1 LGRFGQKLA
10 TAIAMSGAEVIAID
24 RDIET
29 VEMIAG
35 QVSHAV
41 RLDSTGEDA
50 LRAQGIDKVAV
61 GVVSIG
67 PGTGQGFE
75 SAALTVV
82 NLRQMGVPLI
92 CARVP

>member
-1 LGRFGQKLA
+1 
-10 TAIAMSGAEVIAID
+10 MSGAEVIAID

-67 PGTGQGFE
+67 PGTG
-75 SAALTVV
+75 
-82 NLRQMGVPLI
+82 
-92 CARVP
+92 